1 MLKLIDIKLMGMSEI
16 ILKSNWGD
24 NKTLDKFEILS
35 KISLQLYWLKKRN
48 KIQVDIYSLYDFIK
62 IYFN

>member
-1 MLKLIDIKLMGMSEI
+1 MLKLIDIKLMGISEI

-48 KIQVDIYSLYDFIK
+48 KI
-62 IYFN
+62 